1 MNGDMNGDMDESSKR
16 MRRGAQPLLRLLAIN
31 LAIGAIMA
39 ALMVGGLVAL
49 NAGGLRDLALADGS
63 PGVALALL
71 LLGFFITFGSVAMG
85 TAIMALGRCD
95 HRGGNA
101 RRGRRPDNLALQRN
115 VAQRPGGTFPLARD
129 SGGSNSPSG
138 WK

>member
-1 MNGDMNGDMDESSKR
+1 MTVKLLR
-16 MRRGAQPLLRLLAIN
+16 QPLFRLLAVN
-31 LAIGAIMA
+31 LGIGASA
-39 ALMVGGLVAL
+39 AVLLLGGLLAL
-49 NAGGLRDLALADGS
+49 DPGGLRDLILADRA
-63 PGVALALL
+63 PAVAVALL
-71 LLGFFITFGSVAMG
+71 LFGFLITFGSVAMG